1 MSVWKIAVGVAL
13 GGVLLLV
20 LFIAALGTL
29 DMYSQVKACGGW
41 DAWRSAFEIRPENPV
56 PVCIAEKER
65 VAREAREERKQEE
78 KEQAKRAGEV
88 ILNQLLN
95 EDRNNKQTQDRSKTQ
110 SVEPARLPAKYIVK
124 SSAPDFLKPG
134 QIVTVFAVTPKWA
147 RLTSSEPHQ
156 WVELTHIKPAK

>member
-1 MSVWKIAVGVAL
+1 MSIWKIAVGVAL

-65 VAREAREERKQEE
+65 VAREAREERKQEQ

-88 ILNQLLN
+88 ILNQPLN
-95 EDRNNKQTQDRSKTQ
+95 EDRNKKQ
-110 SVEPARLPAKYIVK
+110 SVDADARPQRPTPEDDRRRQQQIQNLIDRTP
-124 SSAPDFLKPG
+124 SA
-134 QIVTVFAVTPKWA
+134 
-147 RLTSSEPHQ
+147 R
-156 WVELTHIKPAK
+156 